1 MVVKTNFFLY
11 VFLSLFQV
19 YKKYRKGR
27 YHKCHHSIFFNKWSS
42 LSLFFLG
49 FCFHGNFFVLFW
61 IFVFTEKN
69 GFIDFFTWWWHN
81 WYIHKVIHNT
91 FPLGRKPSYFRIRK
105 YLFFIFALCLFGE
118 NRILALWT
126 CQNINLLQKKNS
138 TNMLIIFFN

>member
-1 MVVKTNFFLY
+1 M
-11 VFLSLFQV
+11 
-19 YKKYRKGR
+19 GR

-69 GFIDFFTWWWHN
+69 GYIDFFTWWWHN

-126 CQNINLLQKKNS
+126 CQNINLLQPFVGICRPIGMYEMS
-138 TNMLIIFFN
+138 IVLLLGIFFLGGGGF